1 MPTFTEIDFEACE
14 KITKNGGVEEETIKT
29 RERYMK
35 HLDTFAKQNYSTTLS
50 TLCKNKRKANLKMI
64 ISMLKSFFQAY
75 RVKVPG
81 TKKEDL
87 PKRSTI
93 EVVKSHLKKG
103 LFLLSEGR
111 VDLDSKDFLD
121 FEVK

>member
-1 MPTFTEIDFEACE
+1 MDKSHKTYLFEDG
-14 KITKNGGVEEETIKT
+14 TKNENKFWDLAPFNKVFQCVAFLLYFFFVVDNKG
-29 RERYMK
+29 
-35 HLDTFAKQNYSTTLS
+35 
-50 TLCKNKRKANLKMI
+50 KNKRKANLKMI